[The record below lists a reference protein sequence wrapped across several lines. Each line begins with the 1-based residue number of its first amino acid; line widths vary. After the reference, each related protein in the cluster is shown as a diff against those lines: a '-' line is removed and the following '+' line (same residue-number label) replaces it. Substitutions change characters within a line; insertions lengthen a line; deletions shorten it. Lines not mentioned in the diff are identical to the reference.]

1 MQYISE
7 VKKMVRDYSSIKKS
21 LAILDE
27 QARLLTLQKNHI
39 ELELAQLREAELLLI
54 DKIKQETGSEPDFY
68 QIIQGLNEESVHVD

>member
-1 MQYISE
+1 
-7 VKKMVRDYSSIKKS
+7 MVRDYSSIKKS

-54 DKIKQETGSEPDFY
+54 DKIKSETGEVPDFY
-68 QIIQGLNEESVHVD
+68 KILQELQKA